1 MATQPALTQADNVY
15 ERLKADILSCRLR
28 PGAKI
33 RINEVAR
40 DFEVSLGAV
49 REALSRLA
57 AEDMAVA
64 TAQKGFSVPDVSI
77 ADLLDL
83 TDTRIKIEELCIRA
97 SVKNGDIEWET
108 ALVAAFHRLQ
118 RLPETETDGGKLIL
132 SERWASAHQQFH
144 LAIVAA
150 CNSPSL
156 MKIRAV
162 LYAQTE
168 RYRRLSVPMRTHD
181 RDVAAEH
188 KAIFDA
194 VIAGDANL
202 AVALMET
209 HLRSTTEI
217 LVESLSGVAD
227 VQPND

>member
-1 MATQPALTQADNVY
+1 MATQPTLTQADTVY

-33 RINEVAR
+33 RINEIAR

-77 ADLLDL
+77 EELVDL
-83 TDTRIKIEELCIRA
+83 TETRIKIEELCIRA
-97 SVKNGDIEWET
+97 AIKSGDIEWET
-108 ALVAAFHRLQ
+108 GLVAAFHRLQ
-118 RLPETETDGGKLIL
+118 RVPETETAGDKQVL
-132 SERWASAHQQFH
+132 SERWAAAHQQFH
-144 LAIVAA
+144 EAIVAA
-150 CNSPSL
+150 CKSPSL
-156 MKIRAV
+156 LKIRTV

-168 RYRRLSVPMRTHD
+168 RYRRLSVPMRTKD

-188 KAIFDA
+188 KSIFDA
-194 VIAGDANL
+194 VIDRDADL
-202 AVALMET
+202 AATLMDK
-209 HLRSTTEI
+209 HLRLTTEI
-217 LVESLSGVAD
+217 LIDSL
-227 VQPND
+227 

>member
-1 MATQPALTQADNVY
+1 MTAQPALTQADTVY

-40 DFEVSLGAV
+40 DLEVSLGAV

-64 TAQKGFSVPDVSI
+64 TAQKGFSVPDVSV

-83 TDTRIKIEELCIRA
+83 TETRIKIEELCIRA
-97 SVKNGDIEWET
+97 AIKNGDIESET

-118 RLPETETDGGKLIL
+118 RLPETETNGDKQIL

-144 LAIVAA
+144 EAIVAA
-150 CNSPSL
+150 CGSPSL
-156 MKIRAV
+156 MKIRTV

-168 RYRRLSVPMRTHD
+168 RYRRLSVPMRTLS

-188 KAIFDA
+188 TAIFNA
-194 VIAGDANL
+194 VIARDADE
-202 AVALMET
+202 AVALMDK
-209 HLRSTTEI
+209 HLRLTTDI
-217 LVESLSGVAD
+217 LVTSLSNTAETV
-227 VQPND
+227 V

>member
-1 MATQPALTQADNVY
+1 MTMRPALTQADSVY
-15 ERLKADILSCRLR
+15 ERLKTDILSCRLR

-40 DFEVSLGAV
+40 ELEVSLGAV

-77 ADLLDL
+77 EDLLDL
-83 TDTRIKIEELCIRA
+83 TETRIKIEDLCIRA
-97 SVKNGDIEWET
+97 SIKNGDIEWET
-108 ALVAAFHRLQ
+108 GLVAAFHRLQ
-118 RLPETETDGGKLIL
+118 RLPETETANDKRIL
-132 SERWASAHQQFH
+132 SERWAAAHQQFH
-144 LAIVAA
+144 EAIVAA

-168 RYRRLSVPMRTHD
+168 RYRRLSVPMRTID

-194 VIAGDANL
+194 VIARDANL
-202 AVALMET
+202 AVTLMDK
-209 HLRSTTEI
+209 HLRLTTEI
-217 LVESLSGVAD
+217 LVDSLSNNAAIAT
-227 VQPND
+227 

>member
-1 MATQPALTQADNVY
+1 MDTRPGLTQADSVY

-28 PGAKI
+28 PGTKI

-40 DFEVSLGAV
+40 ELEVSLGAV

-77 ADLLDL
+77 EDLVDL
-83 TDTRIKIEELCIRA
+83 TETRIQIEDLCIRA
-97 SVKNGDIEWET
+97 AIKSGDIEWET
-108 ALVAAFHRLQ
+108 GLVAAFHRLQ
-118 RLPETETDGGKLIL
+118 RLPETEIAGDKQIL
-132 SERWASAHQQFH
+132 SERWAAAHQQFH
-144 LAIVAA
+144 EAIVAA
-150 CNSPSL
+150 CKSPSL
-156 MKIRAV
+156 MKIRSV

-168 RYRRLSVPMRTHD
+168 RYRRLSVPMRTRD

-194 VIAGDANL
+194 VIARNADLSVSLLNR
-202 AVALMET
+202 
-209 HLRSTTEI
+209 HLRLTTEI
-217 LVESLSGVAD
+217 LVDSISNISDTAG
-227 VQPND
+227 